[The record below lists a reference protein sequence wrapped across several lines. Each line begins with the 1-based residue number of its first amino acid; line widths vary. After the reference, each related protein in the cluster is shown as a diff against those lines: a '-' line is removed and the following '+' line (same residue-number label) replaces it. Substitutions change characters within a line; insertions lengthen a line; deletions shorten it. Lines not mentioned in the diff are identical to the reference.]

1 MEPLN
6 DRELDE
12 LLRQWP
18 ARPAPD
24 SLTRRIRHAQRGP
37 WWQWLLT
44 GSIRIPVPLA
54 LGAALVLALAFFA
67 LRGPRNASTPQPQ
80 SAVFHPVK
88 RLEPRIIR
96 SSYETDN

>member
-6 DRELDE
+6 DQELDN
-12 LLRQWP
+12 LLQQWQ

-24 SLTRRIRHAQRGP
+24 SITRKVMQARRGT
-37 WWQWLLT
+37 WWKWLLT

-54 LGAALVLALAFFA
+54 FALCAALLLMLAVVYSRSPEKQDRSEF
-67 LRGPRNASTPQPQ
+67 Q
-80 SAVFHPVK
+80 PVK

-96 SSYETDN
+96 SSYESNN